1 MWDQQFEDI
10 LRQHLPFLPAD
21 QPLADEASLTN
32 YGLDSMGI
40 VDLLTSL
47 ETSYDVAFVDDALT
61 MQTFATPGTLWR
73 TLTALRPVN
82 V

>member
-1 MWDQQFEDI
+1 MWDNQFEDI
-10 LRQHLPFLPAD
+10 LRQHLPFLPAVD
-21 QPLADEASLTN
+21 ALAEDASLTN

-40 VDLLTSL
+40 VDLLTTL
-47 ETSYDVAFVDDALT
+47 ESRYDVAFVDDALT

-73 TLTALRPVN
+73 TLSALRPVH